1 MDKKIEADLNDRH
14 KIVTER
20 LTKWKEDFA
29 QLQRL
34 NEKNIN
40 DHKLKLASIHDTLG
54 KHKE

>member
-1 MDKKIEADLNDRH
+1 MNDKH

-20 LTKWKEDFA
+20 LTRFKEDFA

-40 DHKLKLASIHDTLG
+40 DHKLKLGSIHETLN
-54 KHKE
+54 KHKEALDE